1 MKVEDQIDFM
11 INSLMIAKEELQ
23 YAREFKRHKDQDRK
37 DGKGYYNSYAYNH
50 RAPNPTLIRENL
62 KTVGRLANIVS
73 KRITLSP
80 YNDNI
85 TD

>member
-23 YAREFKRHKDQDRK
+23 YAREFKKHNDQDIK
-37 DGKGYYNSYAYNH
+37 KGEAWYKRYAYNH

-62 KTVGRLANIVS
+62 KTVGRMSNIVA
-73 KRITLSP
+73 KRVTLSP
-80 YNDNI
+80 YCKDI